1 MTSEAIITTK
11 GRVEPANRPLTVAK
25 AQVSQGIDVDPKMT
39 QLVLAYS
46 AFATLWLI
54 IGTLIGE
61 FMGFAL
67 VWPEMGSVAW
77 LSFGR
82 LRPVHTNMVFW
93 GWASLGMLGL
103 ANYVVTVTSRVRL
116 HSYALA
122 WVALGLIN
130 TTVVVGTLCLL
141 MRSEER
147 RVGKECSAGWSPYR

>member
-93 GWASLGMLGL
+93 GWASLGM
-103 ANYVVTVTSRVRL
+103 
-116 HSYALA
+116 
-122 WVALGLIN
+122 
-130 TTVVVGTLCLL
+130 
-141 MRSEER
+141 RSEEHTSELQSR
-147 RVGKECSAGWSPYR
+147 PH